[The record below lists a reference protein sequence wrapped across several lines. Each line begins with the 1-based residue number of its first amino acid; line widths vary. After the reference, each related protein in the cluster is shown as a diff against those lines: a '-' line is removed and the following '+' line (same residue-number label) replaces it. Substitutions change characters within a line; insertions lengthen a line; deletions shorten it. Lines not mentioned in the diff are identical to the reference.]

1 LSEPEDTPKP
11 LTPRQLD
18 FVIAYLNCG
27 NASEAARRI
36 GVPEGRAGVRGFQI
50 LHRPNV
56 AAFVRKQLDEKW
68 ERARM
73 QVPEILG
80 RLAWIA
86 RGDPR
91 RFFKPD
97 GTYKPIAELSEE
109 DAACIRGWEDELRFD
124 ADGAPP
130 TMTRRI
136 KFADPLPALRTLAQV
151 AQLLAP
157 EHHTTNVF
165 IGLDARL
172 DAATRRVEQ
181 ARNRG
186 IDIVDVPSIERT
198 DVAKPGG

>member
-1 LSEPEDTPKP
+1 LSDQDDVQVALG
-11 LTPRQLD
+11 LTPQQLQ
-18 FVIAYLNCG
+18 FAIAYLNCG
-27 NASEAARRI
+27 NATEAARRI
-36 GVPEGRAGVRGFQI
+36 GISDKRAGVRGWQI

-56 AAFVRKQLDEKW
+56 AAFVEKNLLEKW

-97 GTYKPIAELSEE
+97 GSYKPIHELSEE
-109 DAACIRGWEDELRFD
+109 DAACIRGWEDELHFD

-130 TMTRRI
+130 TMTRKI
-136 KFADPLPALRTLAQV
+136 KFADPVPALRTLAQV

-165 IGLDARL
+165 IGMDARL

-186 IDIVDVPSIERT
+186 DVVDVPSIERA
-198 DVAKPGG
+198 DVGK